1 MEALLLATR
10 SLRRNPL
17 RTGLT
22 VLGMSIGVAAFI
34 AMVSFGEGARRSV
47 VGQFE
52 KLGVNVLSIASAGT
66 RPGGLPPAPLSD
78 ADVARLEEAATVEYV
93 VPVASR
99 SAFLVRE
106 GVQRSTRLRATTR
119 RFLELNDWPLAL
131 GGNIDDLDLERKARV
146 CVLGATPAEALFEGD
161 PLGQRLS
168 VNGKV
173 TCRVIG
179 VLTRKGAATSG
190 RDLDDIVVMPA
201 STFFARLD
209 SRRTYSSID
218 LRPRPEAA
226 RGAVVAEV
234 TDILRV
240 NHGLGPGDEDDFRLQ
255 SSDDAIQ
262 VADTVSRI
270 LTGLL
275 AGIAGVSLLVGGIG
289 IMNIQLVAVAERT
302 REIGIR
308 AAIGATPQQILR
320 QFLAE
325 ALVLAMVGTLLG
337 TAVGVGVALAV
348 AQAMRWPGALS
359 PGPILVSV
367 AFGAAVGIFF
377 GYLPAARAS
386 RLDPIEALRRE

>member
-22 VLGMSIGVAAFI
+22 VLGMAIGVAAFI

-52 KLGVNVLSIASAGT
+52 KLGVNVLSIARAGT
-66 RPGGLPPAPLSD
+66 RPGGLAPAPLSPE
-78 ADVARLEEAATVEYV
+78 DVSRLEDAVTVDFV
-93 VPVASR
+93 VPVAS
-99 SAFLVRE
+99 AAVFLVRE
-106 GVQRSTRLRATTR
+106 GVQRSTKLRATTP
-119 RFLELNDWPLAL
+119 RFLDINDWPLAL

-146 CVLGATPAEALFEGD
+146 CVLGATAATALFDGNPIGE
-161 PLGQRLS
+161 RIS
-168 VNGKV
+168 VNGKM
-173 TCRVIG
+173 TCRVVG

-190 RDLDDIVVMPA
+190 RDLDDIIIMPA
-201 STFFARLD
+201 STYFARL
-209 SRRTYSSID
+209 SGRRTYTSID
-218 LRPRPEAA
+218 LRPHEGVTRDE
-226 RGAVVAEV
+226 VAGEV
-234 TDILRV
+234 RDVLRET
-240 NHGLGPGDEDDFRLQ
+240 HKLSPGDEDDFRLK

-308 AAIGATPQQILR
+308 AAVGATPQQILR

-325 ALVLAMVGTLLG
+325 AVVLALFGTLLG
-337 TAVGVGVALAV
+337 TLVGVGVALAV
-348 AQAMRWPGALS
+348 AEAMRWPGAVS
-359 PGPILVSV
+359 PAPILVSV
-367 AFGAAVGIFF
+367 AFGAGVGILF